1 MSEMV
6 NFVMSL
12 PYDDL
17 KQLPTSETTMRRRL
31 SVHITGEGHLYAFGY
46 MNDNL
51 VLFSRTQTSDLLT
64 VRRIFEMMKSA
75 DFAFSA
81 DIETVLEKAGIQ
93 ERDLRRMCAFTVDN
107 LEADHITFSG
117 VITGSSVNITGVDFA
132 ERIKSLPARL
142 RAQIKNI
149 GKFDAIYG
157 ELKDDYEQL
166 EIIKDQTRAVA
177 VGSDEYDNLVDEM
190 QQICSKWQELT
201 CLNMHERLS
210 LRDLYFDVSYY
221 VDNFKRQEADRSGEF
236 EDIDIDGILD
246 DMRSQTAQTLDS
258 ITAQVD
264 DDDVDLDSLF
274 E

>member
-1 MSEMV
+1 
-6 NFVMSL
+6 
-12 PYDDL
+12 
-17 KQLPTSETTMRRRL
+17 
-31 SVHITGEGHLYAFGY
+31 
-46 MNDNL
+46 
-51 VLFSRTQTSDLLT
+51 
-64 VRRIFEMMKSA
+64 MMKSA

-81 DIETVLEKAGIQ
+81 DIETVLEKASVQ
-93 ERDLRRMCAFTVDN
+93 EQDLWRMCAFMVDN
-107 LEADHITFSG
+107 LETDHITFSG

-132 ERIKSLPARL
+132 ERVKNLPARL
-142 RAQIKNI
+142 KAQINNI
-149 GKFDAIYG
+149 GKFDAIYS

-177 VGSDEYDNLVDEM
+177 AGSDEYNNLVDEM

-221 VDNFKRQEADRSGEF
+221 VDNFKRQEADRSDELAN
-236 EDIDIDGILD
+236 IDIDGILD